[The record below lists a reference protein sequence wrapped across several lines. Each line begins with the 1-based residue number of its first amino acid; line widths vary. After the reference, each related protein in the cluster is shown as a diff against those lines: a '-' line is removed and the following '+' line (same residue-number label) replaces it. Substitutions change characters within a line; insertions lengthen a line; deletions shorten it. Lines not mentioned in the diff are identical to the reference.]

1 MNENIKFKRGLF
13 GYTKKTVNEYVALM
27 NNQFHKKLDDKDDL
41 CDDLKKE
48 IEELKAKNKELE
60 TKIKDSESKHSYVGE
75 VLVKAQEKADEIVT
89 EATKE
94 ALMRKS
100 SIEDEIKE
108 ASMIL
113 KKMNEEIKQLK
124 LNVEDS
130 VSKYQSE
137 LDTII
142 KYADK
147 NY

>member
-1 MNENIKFKRGLF
+1 MNENIKLKRGCF
-13 GYTKKTVNEYVALM
+13 GYTKKTVNEYIALM
-27 NNQFHKKLDDKDDL
+27 NNQFQKKLDDKEDL
-41 CDDLKKE
+41 CDDLKNE
-48 IEELKAKNKELE
+48 IEELKLKNKELE
-60 TKIKDSESKHSYVGE
+60 EKIKNDENRHSYVGE
-75 VLVKAQEKADEIVT
+75 VLVKAQEKADEIVS

-94 ALMRKS
+94 ALAKKGKV
-100 SIEDEIKE
+100 EAEIKE

-137 LDTII
+137 LNAII